1 MEYWAKQIKN
11 KCLFKLNRN
20 RVEKSARN
28 FLGVIVRIF
37 QNNFFPKFLIIN
49 FSLLFLINFIN
60 AEPPSF
66 VIKKETTR
74 GKNKSKT
81 ELKENIGGEIK
92 NVLHKCAHVNKQ
104 LGEMQIELS
113 KMQKQLFDKV
123 EELIDNKKPF
133 KKASREQLNK
143 TLNVVNNVNV
153 KLSEQSGIINQIKNQ
168 INKDICLKQS

>member
-1 MEYWAKQIKN
+1 M
-11 KCLFKLNRN
+11 
-20 RVEKSARN
+20 
-28 FLGVIVRIF
+28 RIF
-37 QNNFFPKFLIIN
+37 QNNFFPKLLIIN

-60 AEPPSF
+60 AELPSF
-66 VIKKETTR
+66 VIKKEATR

-92 NVLHKCAHVNKQ
+92 NVLHKCAQVNKQ